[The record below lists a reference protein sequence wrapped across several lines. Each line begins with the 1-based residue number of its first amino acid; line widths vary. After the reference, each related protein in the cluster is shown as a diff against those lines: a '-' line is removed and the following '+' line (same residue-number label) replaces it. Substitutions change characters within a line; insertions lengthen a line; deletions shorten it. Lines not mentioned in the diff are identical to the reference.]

1 MIDLDPLIQ
10 DRESYRQV
18 LGSERWIY
26 NKLTLAE
33 RLGYYAAPC
42 GINPRRTGDYIVRPI
57 MNVAGNGIGGV
68 FTVTVTQE
76 DLDADADHM
85 VPYLPGYFWCE
96 KFTGVHAYTHFVD
109 DAPVDECYGL
119 HNGDEFDYEW
129 RTDNYA
135 ITQLPQWLR
144 LFSKHLLIET
154 IDGNIIEASPRG
166 LPYIHGRGTS
176 RMVRVRIDLP
186 WDFDVDNRRIEKAF
200 YWRQIPK

>member
-1 MIDLDPLIQ
+1 MIDLPALIE

-42 GINPRRTGDYIVRPI
+42 GINPRQPGEYIVRPI
-57 MNVAGNGIGGV
+57 MNVAGMGIGGV
-68 FTVTVTQE
+68 FDVTVTQA
-76 DLDADADHM
+76 DVDADEDHI

-96 KFTGVHAYTHFVD
+96 KFTGVHAWTHFID
-109 DAPVDECYGL
+109 DVPVDTCYGTPV
-119 HNGDEFDYEW
+119 GDEFDYEW
-129 RTDNYA
+129 STTTFE

-144 LFSKHLLIET
+144 NFSRHLLIET

-176 RMVRVRIDLP
+176 RMLRKRLQLV
-186 WDFDVDNRRIEKAF
+186 WDFDADDERIEQAF
-200 YWRQIPK
+200 YWQQVPK